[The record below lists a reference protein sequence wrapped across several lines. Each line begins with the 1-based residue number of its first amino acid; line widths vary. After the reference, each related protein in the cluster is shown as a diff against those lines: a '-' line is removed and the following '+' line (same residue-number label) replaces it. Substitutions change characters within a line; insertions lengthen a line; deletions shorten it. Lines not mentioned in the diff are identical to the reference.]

1 MIRLSVLRVC
11 QRCAMGSEY
20 VAWLSSQPETFSCEY
35 LAGYSKY
42 LEMILRKEDGKIT
55 LWECSPS
62 RGLDVGWRH
71 VGRETMKKKAK
82 QMMQDC
88 NATWLQHAHA
98 QFFSYSSSTEA
109 APYISCASV
118 VRSSAGTATRR
129 CNSDGPVLAH
139 SLWPM

>member
-1 MIRLSVLRVC
+1 
-11 QRCAMGSEY
+11 MGSEY

-35 LAGYSKY
+35 LAGYLKY

-98 QFFSYSSSTEA
+98 QFFLTRQALRLLHIYRVLLLSGAQLGRPPGDAT
-109 APYISCASV
+109 PTGRFWPILFGLCD
-118 VRSSAGTATRR
+118 GT
-129 CNSDGPVLAH
+129 
-139 SLWPM
+139 